1 MKPTKGRFLS
11 HLVDLAIDKLPEGM
25 NYTDEDIEYDD
36 FDDIPDDK
44 EMTSDKK

>member
-1 MKPTKGRFLS
+1 
-11 HLVDLAIDKLPEGM
+11 M